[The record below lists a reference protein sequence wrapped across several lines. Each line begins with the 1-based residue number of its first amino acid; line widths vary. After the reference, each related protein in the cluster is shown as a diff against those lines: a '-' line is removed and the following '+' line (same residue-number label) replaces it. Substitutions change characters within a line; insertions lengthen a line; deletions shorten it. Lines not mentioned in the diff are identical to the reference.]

1 MWVAVLAVVVAA
13 LVVGW
18 LMSRPASS
26 QPRPSLPDVGAEA
39 QRLRRKA
46 DAAVPEVMREAEA
59 HVERMRPEVEAEAA
73 RMHAETMREVER
85 HLPPIGPEFP
95 KLDDAPVTLGP
106 NGGPTWM
113 FEDEWAEKV
122 AAYRGQ
128 GRTAEEIREIAEYLA
143 RRGPRWPPT
152 CDERRDRAERLG
164 IVIREEYMSPE
175 HEAVALE
182 PDQDGFPDAWLERVR
197 DRLLVVTPDGWVNPK
212 SPTAA
217 SRAGIWS
224 FTLRGTVHHESA
236 ALRGDF
242 TPGARVRL
250 VREPD
255 NPHDP
260 NAIAVYA
267 EGTRNL
273 AGYVP
278 RGYAKRLAKVLDSG
292 ADMVAVSTRGARPG
306 HANVSPQVLA
316 VGRAL
321 WDHLNRERAT
331 PPEVR

>member
-1 MWVAVLAVVVAA
+1 MLAVVVAA
-13 LVVGW
+13 VVVGW

-26 QPRPSLPDVGAEA
+26 IPKPGPGPGPAPGPSLPDVDADV
-39 QRLRRKA
+39 QRLRREA
-46 DAAVPEVMREAEA
+46 DAAVPELMREAEA
-59 HVERMRPEVEAEAA
+59 QAERMRPEVEAEAA
-73 RMHAETMREVER
+73 QMHAEAMREVER
-85 HLPPIGPEFP
+85 RLPPIGPEFP
-95 KLDDAPVTLGP
+95 KPDDAPVTLGP
-106 NGGPTWM
+106 NGCPTWM

-143 RRGPRWPPT
+143 RRGPQWPPT
-152 CDERRDRAERLG
+152 FAERRDRAERLG
-164 IVIREEYMSPE
+164 MVIREEYMSPE
-175 HEAVALE
+175 HEALALE
-182 PDQDGFPDAWLERVR
+182 PGPDGFPDAWLERVR

-212 SPTAA
+212 SRTAA

-224 FTLRGTVHHESA
+224 FALRGTDHHESA
-236 ALRGDF
+236 ARRGDF

-267 EGTRNL
+267 ESALL
-273 AGYVP
+273 AGYVS
-278 RGYAKRLAKVLDSG
+278 RGYAKRLAKLMDSG
-292 ADMVAVSTRGARPG
+292 ADMVAVSARGARPG

-316 VGRAL
+316 VERAL
-321 WDHLNRERAT
+321 WVHLNRER
-331 PPEVR
+331 